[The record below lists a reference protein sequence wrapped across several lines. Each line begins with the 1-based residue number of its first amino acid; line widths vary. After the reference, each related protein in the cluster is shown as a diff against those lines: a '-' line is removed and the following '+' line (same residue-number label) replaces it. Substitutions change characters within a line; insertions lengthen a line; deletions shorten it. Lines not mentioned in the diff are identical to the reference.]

1 MSFTPLVSVI
11 IPNYNHASYLKQRID
26 TVLAQTF
33 QDFEV
38 IILDDCSKD
47 NSREIIK
54 ECQNDGRVRLAFNE
68 SNSGCVFKQWNK
80 GLKMAGG
87 KYVWIAESDDYS
99 APDFLATMVAR
110 LEADPK
116 VGLAF
121 CDSFRVCDGDVS
133 AARARWFGEF
143 AHLYEQDFKAEGK
156 DYVARQML
164 FHNTIPNTS
173 SVVFRRSVADEA
185 GPADESFLLSG
196 DWLFWISLLSRSNL
210 AYVATPLNYY
220 RYHQQ
225 TARHAHALNGV
236 MIEEACRISLFVLK
250 NFPVSP
256 EDAKKITKRLT
267 GWFVETM
274 MSRCSTIPK
283 TRLRNIR
290 RLAYELD
297 SSCLRRL
304 WFRRMGLQWLWLGCR
319 RRVLTVWKRISSAQ
333 TPKPS

>member
-1 MSFTPLVSVI
+1 MPQVSVI
-11 IPNYNHASYLKQRID
+11 IPNYNHAPYLKQRID

-33 QDFEV
+33 QGFEV
-38 IILDDCSKD
+38 IILDDCSRD

-54 ECQNDGRVRLAFNE
+54 EYQNDPRVRLAFNE
-68 SNSGCVFKQWNK
+68 SNSGCLFKQWNK

-110 LEADPK
+110 LEEDPK
-116 VGLAF
+116 IGLVF
-121 CDSFRVCDGDVS
+121 CDSFRVCDGEVS
-133 AARARWFGEF
+133 AARARWYGEF
-143 AHLYEQDFKAEGK
+143 ARFYEQDFKADGK
-156 DYVARQML
+156 EYVSTQML
-164 FHNTIPNTS
+164 FNNTIPNTS
-173 SVVFRRSVADEA
+173 SVVFRRSVAVEA

-196 DWLFWISLLSRSNL
+196 DWLFWINLLSYSNL
-210 AYVATPLNYY
+210 AYVATPFNYY

-225 TARHAHALNGV
+225 TARHAHASNGV

-256 EDAKKITKRLT
+256 EDAKKITGRLT

-274 MSRCSTIPK
+274 MTGRFPIPK
-283 TRLRNIR
+283 ARLKNIR
-290 RLAYELD
+290 HLAYELD
-297 SSCLRRL
+297 PSSRWRL
-304 WFRRMGLQWLWLGCR
+304 WFRRTGLQWLWLGCR
-319 RRVLTVWKRISSAQ
+319 RRALTLWNRILPSK

>member
-1 MSFTPLVSVI
+1 MNVSII
-11 IPNYNHASYLKQRID
+11 IPNYNHAPYLKQRID
-26 TVLAQTF
+26 TVLAQTY

-38 IILDDCSKD
+38 VILDDCSRD

-54 ECQNDGRVRLAFNE
+54 EYQNDPRVRVAFNE

-99 APDFLATMVAR
+99 APDYLATMVAC
-110 LEADPK
+110 LEADTK
-116 VGLAF
+116 VGMAF

-133 AARARWFGEF
+133 AARTRWFGEF
-143 AHLYEQDFKAEGK
+143 ARFYEQDFKADGK

-164 FHNTIPNTS
+164 FQNTIPNTS

-196 DWLFWISLLSRSNL
+196 DWLFWINLLSRSNL

-225 TARHAHALNGV
+225 TARHAHASNGV

-256 EDAKKITKRLT
+256 TDAKKITGRLT

-274 MSRCSTIPK
+274 ISGRATIPPV
-283 TRLRNIR
+283 RQRNIH
-290 RLAYELD
+290 RLACELNPN
-297 SSCLRRL
+297 SLLQL
-304 WFRRMGLQWLWLGCR
+304 WFRRTGLQWLWLGCR